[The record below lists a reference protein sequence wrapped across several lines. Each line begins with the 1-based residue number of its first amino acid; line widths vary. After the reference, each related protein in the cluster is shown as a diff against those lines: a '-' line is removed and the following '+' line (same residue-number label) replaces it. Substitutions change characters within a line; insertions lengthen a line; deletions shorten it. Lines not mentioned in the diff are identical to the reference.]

1 MTFPSNDLEIV
12 LQAASRG
19 ETGVDSFVEALFA
32 SMGYFPVALA
42 PDGGATLAVM
52 TVGDQPYVSMFT
64 SSEQASVAGVTSTI
78 AEAPV
83 REFMA
88 NVPAHLGIA
97 VNPGGEL
104 GLPIAAST
112 VQLRLGRGSM
122 VPAGTRI
129 RIGEPAEEPVQLLER
144 IGAAFL
150 ALPAVRTARR
160 CWAQVGAEAPG
171 LVLGVDVDPDN
182 PDVRESVIRA
192 VGVANSEPGVIVN
205 VVFANDGGEFVSWMR
220 DHAEP
225 FYTEP

>member
-32 SMGYFPVALA
+32 STGYFPVAVA
-42 PDGGATLAVM
+42 ADGAASLTVM

-64 SSEQASVAGVTSTI
+64 SSEQASVAGVASSI

-88 NVPAHLGIA
+88 GVPAHLGIA
-97 VNPGGEL
+97 VNPGGDL
-104 GLPIAAST
+104 GLPVVAAT

-129 RIGEPAEEPVQLLER
+129 RIGEPAEEPEDLLQR

-150 ALPAVRTARR
+150 AVPGVRTARR

-192 VGVANSEPGVIVN
+192 VGRANSAPGVTVN
-205 VVFANDGGEFVSWMR
+205 VVFANDGGELVSWMR

-225 FYTEP
+225 FYTGP